1 MLPFSIKRA
10 IEELKKDD
18 VIKEALGRHTF
29 DNFYEAKLKE
39 FDDYRMQIT
48 PWEIDKYLEAL

>member
-1 MLPFSIKRA
+1 MA
-10 IEELKKDD
+10 KKDD

-29 DNFYEAKLKE
+29 DSFYEAKVKE

-48 PWEIDKYLEAL
+48 PWELDKYLEAL